1 MKKFYYSLF
10 AAATMMLAVTSCSQ
24 EEDFA
29 QSSNEMTRFSIQLD
43 GATQSRAAGDGTTVD
58 KLYYAVYSKGT
69 DNVVFPY
76 EGQYATADKVNG
88 GWTLDLP
95 LMKSETYDIL
105 FWAQKN
111 KENNTAY
118 TFDNLKN
125 ITVNYDGVL
134 SNKEDRDAFFNALNG
149 FTASNSEHT
158 IVLRRPFAQL
168 NVATTKTDWDKAK
181 TIYNSNSSTDAAPVT
196 KSSVTVRALATQFNV
211 LNGKATVAE
220 GTDPVTVTFA
230 ANELLKDNEG
240 NNEIIKIKQMVEG
253 KEKDVEYTLLAM
265 NYLLPE
271 SEKAPNGLDKYEKED
286 EAKDAVEVEFTLY
299 KGTDEQ
305 IVNVK
310 VPSTPIQ
317 RNWRTNIIGDLLT
330 GEGFDIIIDEEFDNE
345 VNQEIEISADGIVK
359 DENGIYHITKAE
371 GLWALANL
379 VNNGSQDA
387 KTGSRATSTGNT
399 FDGKTF
405 VLDCD
410 IDLQGKEWTPMDNFN
425 GTFDGNKKT
434 IKNFTVKAAKSAG
447 LFGTLGTSAVIKNL
461 KAEDATIVGNHYA
474 GVIAGYGYATIDNC
488 HVKNSTV
495 TLSTELIDEKYDNG
509 DKAGAIIGYLCEEMG
524 KPEQIGTD
532 YVKNC
537 TADHVTIRGYRDI
550 GGLVGYANG
559 TATVS
564 NNTITNSIII
574 IDKTHNYKNFTK
586 DEEFH
591 GGEVVGRTGTKATVE
606 NNSTTEVEVKYIGG
620 EDYKGYYVD
629 ANGKYIAT
637 ESKGI
642 TGIIDE
648 GVTEINLADG
658 NFTMPEPNLRNKTLT
673 IKGSKDAVLDVTA
686 VDARDQFVTGATLS
700 FEGITLDFGKVNYMG
715 FANTASLT
723 YKDCAINGLQF
734 LFGENV
740 TFENCDLNSNGAEH
754 CVWTYGVK
762 NVSFNSCNFTYG
774 DRGINCYSDN
784 DVDGGKQTVN
794 FTNCTFATENTTS
807 KGAVEINSTFFSIG
821 IEVNLEDCKVPVYGE
836 IAYISEWD
844 STGGVKTVLTIDG
857 LTYVAKDL
865 WKNQAGEYVANT
877 ADALVAIFNNIKTG
891 DIIRIA
897 KDLDMTGKIINATDG
912 NKGFTLYGEGKT
924 ISNLNGSE
932 QGLFVNHTGSADYYF
947 YNVNLKNCS
956 VNSTTNYGAL
966 FVGDADT
973 CDELVIEGCE
983 VNECTVN
990 SNKYAAALVA
1000 YTAGYNNQND
1010 GPVYSDITIK
1020 DCKVVGG
1027 SITGSGSTAAVI
1039 GHAGGNAD
1047 TKNTITNL
1055 NVSGVTINGED
1066 AEHTGIVV
1074 GTAHIG
1080 ETIITDATYNDV
1092 IGNYNNEHPLYGR
1105 FVPNTTGKLT
1115 IFENGKQ
1122 VFPVLVAFIG
1132 TTGYTS
1138 LDEALKVAV
1147 NGDEVMVKGG
1157 EYYPLNGGGKNIT
1170 ISAMENETV
1179 IFKLINQG
1187 EEGCDYGF
1195 GGNGTGVGTYVF
1207 NNITFDTTENTGN
1220 YKGYAYMGA
1229 TYNNCNFVGAW
1240 SLNNANT
1247 FNFNNCTFDFKN
1259 GYFWTWGAN
1268 EANFKGCTFNGNS
1281 KNILAHGWASTTI
1294 NIEDCKF
1301 AATEKG
1307 FTGSGDNTA
1316 CVEIDPAGTNT
1327 YTINFTGNN
1336 TKTESYAGWTRV
1348 KDGSTGHT
1356 ITGIE

>member
-29 QSSNEMTRFSIQLD
+29 QSSNETTRFSIQLD

-88 GWTLDLP
+88 GWTLDVP

-105 FWAQKN
+105 FWAQKD
-111 KENNTAY
+111 KVNNTAY

-181 TIYNSNSSTDAAPVT
+181 TIYNSNNSTDAAPVT
-196 KSSVTVRALATQFNV
+196 KSSVTVKALATQFNV
-211 LNGKATVAE
+211 QNGKATVAE

-230 ANELLKDNEG
+230 ANELLKDDKG

-253 KEKDVEYTLLAM
+253 VEKDVEYTLLAM
-265 NYLLPE
+265 NYLLPV
-271 SEKAPNGLDKYEKED
+271 SEKTPNGLNKYEKED

-330 GEGFDIIIDEEFDNE
+330 GEGFDVIVDGEFDNE
-345 VNQEIEISADGIVK
+345 VNQEIEISANGIVK
-359 DENGIYHITKAE
+359 DENGIYHITKTE

-379 VNNGSQDA
+379 VNNGSQNA
-387 KTGSRATSTGNT
+387 KTGSRAAAVGYT
-399 FDGKTF
+399 FDNETF

-410 IDLQGKEWTPMDNFN
+410 IDLQGKEWTPMDNFK
-425 GTFDGNKKT
+425 GTFDGKGKT
-434 IKNFTVKAAKSAG
+434 ISNFKVNKTESAG
-447 LFGTLGTSAVIKNL
+447 LFGNLGTGATIKNL
-461 KAEDATIVGNHYA
+461 TVTNATILSNHWA
-474 GVIAGYGYATIDNC
+474 GVIAGRGLCVNFIGCT
-488 HVKNSTV
+488 VENSSVTV
-495 TLSTELIDEKYDNG
+495 STEKIEDKWDNG
-509 DKAGAIIGYLCEEMG
+509 DKAGSIIGYISGEPNALIE
-524 KPEQIGTD
+524 
-532 YVKNC
+532 NC
-537 TADHVTIRGYRDI
+537 SAKDVTIQAYRDL
-550 GGLVGYANG
+550 GGIVGYASGYENG
-559 TATVS
+559 PAVIKGNKVENIVLVIDNTNPYKTEYDSQEDHDAGAIVGEAGVYTNVESDNTSTEGTVTIIYTSSENYVGYYKDTEGNYCVTEDKGIEAVMDINEAKIKVILKNDVEVNVTSWQTMAFGGDQTNEIVINGENNKLTFNLNDSDWSNVTTANNAKLILNNLEIVSSGYNSGHWKRNGVCFNCPVEMNNVVSEAILLEQNATLNNVEINETSGAYSIWIWANGQTVDIDGLTINAGTNNSRAIAIKDEDAKKEKVTLNVS
-564 NNTITNSIII
+564 NATITSASKAAILVTSIEGADITLNNVDI
-574 IDKTHNYKNFTK
+574 TNVAADKIAAVWV
-586 DEEFH
+586 DEDRADYFDKVKVT
-591 GGEVVGRTGTKATVE
+591 GGKKALE
-606 NNSTTEVEVKYIGG
+606 NG
-620 EDYKGYYVD
+620 GYYIED
-629 ANGKYIAT
+629 NKYYAT
-637 ESKGI
+637 NSNGI
-642 TGIIDE
+642 TALIKKQIE
-648 GVTEINLADG
+648 TINLVDG
-658 NFTMPEPNLRNKTLT
+658 SFTMPDGSDISLNTKTLS
-673 IKGSKDAVLDVTA
+673 IIGSKNAVLDVA
-686 VDARDQFVTGATLS
+686 HIDERDQFVTGANLS
-700 FEGITLDFGKVNYMG
+700 FEGITLNFGKNNYMG
-715 FANTASLT
+715 FANTESLS
-723 YKDCAINGLQF
+723 YKDCDINGLQF
-734 LFGENV
+734 FYGSG
-740 TFENCDLNSNGAEH
+740 TTSFENCDLNSNGAEH
-754 CVWTYGVK
+754 CAWTWGGQ
-762 NVSFNSCNFTYG
+762 NISFTDCDFTYS
-774 DRGINCYSDN
+774 DRAINCYGEGVTTN
-784 DVDGGKQTVN
+784 AE
-794 FTNCTFATENTTS
+794 FTNCTFTKVEGKAVT
-807 KGAVEINSTFFSIG
+807 GAIETNSSALKALNLTITNCS
-821 IEVNLEDCKVPVYGE
+821 VNEGNLWW
-836 IAYISEWD
+836 ISEWD
-844 STGGVKTVLTIDG
+844 SKDG
-857 LTYVAKDL
+857 
-865 WKNQAGEYVANT
+865 ENT
-877 ADALVAIFNNIKTG
+877 KV
-891 DIIRIA
+891 
-897 KDLDMTGKIINATDG
+897 IIN
-912 NKGFTLYGEGKT
+912 
-924 ISNLNGSE
+924 
-932 QGLFVNHTGSADYYF
+932 
-947 YNVNLKNCS
+947 
-956 VNSTTNYGAL
+956 
-966 FVGDADT
+966 
-973 CDELVIEGCE
+973 
-983 VNECTVN
+983 NE
-990 SNKYAAALVA
+990 
-1000 YTAGYNNQND
+1000 
-1010 GPVYSDITIK
+1010 
-1020 DCKVVGG
+1020 
-1027 SITGSGSTAAVI
+1027 
-1039 GHAGGNAD
+1039 
-1047 TKNTITNL
+1047 
-1055 NVSGVTINGED
+1055 
-1066 AEHTGIVV
+1066 
-1074 GTAHIG
+1074 
-1080 ETIITDATYNDV
+1080 
-1092 IGNYNNEHPLYGR
+1092 
-1105 FVPNTTGKLT
+1105 
-1115 IFENGKQ
+1115 Q

-1179 IFKLINQG
+1179 IFKLRNQG